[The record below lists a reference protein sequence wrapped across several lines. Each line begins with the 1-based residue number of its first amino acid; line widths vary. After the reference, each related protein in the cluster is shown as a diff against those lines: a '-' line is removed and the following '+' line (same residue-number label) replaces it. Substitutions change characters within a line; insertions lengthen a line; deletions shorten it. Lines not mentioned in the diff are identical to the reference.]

1 VGWHQNIGALVRA
14 GTICLD
20 HFERTSSSARASAY
34 ETNFSITAR
43 HPAQLLNGLRADTA
57 VAELLAAV
65 LLEVRP
71 LSPLMIAFENAAFSD
86 TVSCVRARTQ

>member
-1 VGWHQNIGALVRA
+1 VGWHQDIGALVSA
-14 GTICLD
+14 ATICLD
-20 HFERTSSSARASAY
+20 DFGRTSSSARASAY

-43 HPAQLLNGLRADTA
+43 HPAQLLNSLPADTPLAERLA
-57 VAELLAAV
+57 VV

-86 TVSCVRARTQ
+86 TVS